1 MYLVFVYDSLLQIQL
16 GQEHEPKMNEYD
28 IIETHVEDG
37 DDLEETNRGE
47 NTTKTVEKEVLLQM
61 TNVDSKTI
69 KLGSNLQVDS
79 KKQGKIFL
87 YNAI

>member
-1 MYLVFVYDSLLQIQL
+1 M
-16 GQEHEPKMNEYD
+16 ENEPKMNEYD
-28 IIETHVEDG
+28 IIETHEEDG
-37 DDLEETNRGE
+37 DDSEE
-47 NTTKTVEKEVLLQM
+47 TKTVEKEVLLQM